1 MHAHPH
7 PERNKMEKKSIL
19 VLIASILFL
28 LITVVPGM
36 GRELELKFAIT
47 SAVGSDPSFSN
58 YKELTEY
65 IAKKAGRKSV
75 FISGFT
81 YNQVDNL
88 FQKGQVDIGFLCNT
102 HYARRSK
109 AVGFEPIA
117 APVVT
122 GYGKT
127 KFQIYIIVNKD
138 SGITS
143 LEGLRGKTVDF
154 SDPLS
159 TTTIYGANM
168 LLKMNETI
176 KSYFG
181 KAIYSGSH
189 DMTIELVAN
198 GLADAGFIDGHIW
211 DYHDKVSPDY
221 SKKTK
226 VIHRSS
232 DFTIPPVVVS
242 KTTGK
247 ALRAE
252 IKRILFTMHE
262 DAEGSDILKKLRI
275 DKFKDVKGADYQ
287 DVLQMYE
294 KVKDRI

>member
-1 MHAHPH
+1 M
-7 PERNKMEKKSIL
+7 KKQLIL
-19 VLIASILFL
+19 VLVMSIVFL
-28 LITVVPGM
+28 LITTGQGM
-36 GRELELKFAIT
+36 TQERELRFAIT
-47 SAVGSDPSFSN
+47 SAVGSDPSYTN
-58 YKELTEY
+58 YKELTNY
-65 IAKKAGRKSV
+65 IAEKAGRKSIFV
-75 FISGFT
+75 SGFT

-88 FQKGQVDIGFLCNT
+88 FQKGQVDVGFLCNT

-117 APVVT
+117 APIVT
-122 GYGKT
+122 GYNKT
-127 KFQIYIIVNKD
+127 KFQIYIIVHKD
-138 SGITS
+138 SRITS
-143 LEGLRGKTVDF
+143 LEDLKGKTVDF

-168 LLKMNETI
+168 LLKRNETI

-189 DMTIELVAN
+189 DMTIEMVAN

-211 DYHDKVSPDY
+211 DYHDKVRPVY
-221 SKKTK
+221 SQKTK

-242 KTTGK
+242 KTTDK
-247 ALRAE
+247 ALRQE
-252 IKRILFTMHE
+252 IKKILFTMHE
-262 DAEGSDILKKLRI
+262 DAKGRDILKKLRI
-275 DKFKDVKGADYQ
+275 DKFTDVKGDDYQ